1 MIGLSSIWPK
11 LFFLLVFSVFLTAF
25 IKSWSEVARR
35 KAAATGKLLFFS
47 AFFLLW
53 GFMFTQLFV
62 REALFHHDLAGL
74 RVDTLKSIEV
84 GTRSINV
91 PEDISKV
98 VRSLNEA
105 QWFESNHGGWA
116 DEVPFVIH
124 FRSGERRTYHVAS
137 YLRQQGAVLISM
149 SNFDSNG
156 RGTGWSNGI
165 AFCPRLL
172 GALAASGV
180 YLPRPERA
188 EQQKNQNVES
198 EKAASERW
206 SARVVPI
213 AIFGFFTLSALAVF
227 RRLVNGQGPVSPTV
241 GSSYAGLKLVT
252 TIAGL
257 AFVSVIAAGSSLR
270 VMHAL
275 FDWPD
280 PTNMGTVLSVW
291 LALLSGGII
300 VLLLRHRKAQ
310 QSPNL

>member
-25 IKSWSEVARR
+25 IKSWSEVARK

-53 GFMFTQLFV
+53 GFMITQLFV
-62 REALFHHDLAGL
+62 REALFHHDLSGL
-74 RVDTLKSIEV
+74 RVDTLESIEV
-84 GTRSINV
+84 GTRSIHA
-91 PEDISKV
+91 PEDISEV

-116 DEVPFVIH
+116 DEVPFVLH
-124 FRSGERRTYHVAS
+124 FRSGEQRTYHVAF
-137 YLRQQGAVLISM
+137 YQRQEGAVLISM
-149 SNFDSNG
+149 SNFG
-156 RGTGWSNGI
+156 RAGKGSSWSNGV
-165 AFCPRLL
+165 AFCPRLPS
-172 GALAASGV
+172 ALAASGV
-180 YLPRPERA
+180 YLPRERA
-188 EQQKNQNVES
+188 ERQKKQNAES
-198 EKAASERW
+198 EKAASEHW
-206 SARVVPI
+206 SARLVPI

-227 RRLVNGQGPVSPTV
+227 RRLVIGQGPVFYTA
-241 GSSYAGLKLVT
+241 GSSDARLKLVT
-252 TIAGL
+252 TIGGL
-257 AFVSVIAAGSSLR
+257 ALVSVIAAGSSLR

-280 PTNMGTVLSVW
+280 PTNVGTMLSVW
-291 LALLSGGII
+291 LALLSGGIT